1 MRITSKGM
9 TSFLEVESSTFDVRC
24 STGCHPFLRKGREKG
39 FILILV
45 LFTVLIM
52 ATLIIGL
59 LNLTAIDA
67 GLVKNHLCSLQA
79 YYITEAGIADA
90 INRIRQNGPLAD
102 TAWQQTFPAGT
113 SSAYKVAVTDGST
126 LITCAGAAAPSN
138 FIRLLQVQVNVT
150 GGSPPYNVSIQEW
163 KEVVP

>member
-1 MRITSKGM
+1 MEKGYEKIAK
-9 TSFLEVESSTFDVRC
+9 SA
-24 STGCHPFLRKGREKG
+24 KG

-67 GLVKNHLCSLQA
+67 SLVKNHMCSLQA
-79 YYITEAGIADA
+79 YYIAEAGIADA
-90 INRIRQNGPLAD
+90 IDEMRQNGPLAD
-102 TAWQQTFPAGT
+102 TAWQQTFPAGS
-113 SSAYKVAVTDGST
+113 SSAYKVAVTDSST

-138 FIRLLQVQVNVT
+138 FSRLLQVQVDVT
-150 GGSPPYNVSIQEW
+150 GGSSPYDVSIQQW
-163 KEVVP
+163 KEMIP